1 MIRAMLAWIRATL
14 AWLRANPASLL
25 VVLAGFL
32 GGSVSGKPVADS
44 LYGYMWSDAR
54 FCDDCHVHDWANERW
69 AASVHGTLT
78 TCHDCH
84 RVPIRHYPM
93 NLLVTLVDTP
103 ETPEDIPKAEV
114 KMVICEQCHSESG
127 AEEAVT
133 GPMPDEVRDQVVRI
147 DHSPLHRIHL
157 DAKTRLPTLYGGG
170 RPDEE
175 AEPAEALEGEEGKII
190 CLDCHG
196 GEDLH
201 VHRFV
206 ATSDDCQE
214 CHHDIMPTD
223 EAGAELSCL
232 DCHGRGFVGA
242 KQ

>member
-1 MIRAMLAWIRATL
+1 MIRGLLAWLRATL
-14 AWLRANPASLL
+14 AWLIANPASLL

-32 GGSVSGKPVADS
+32 GGSVSGKPVADA
-44 LYGYMWSDAR
+44 LYGYMWSDAQ

-93 NLLVTLVDTP
+93 NLAVTILDTP

-114 KMVICEQCHSESG
+114 KMVICEQCHSQVG
-127 AEEAVT
+127 AEEELT
-133 GPMPDEVRDQVVRI
+133 GPMPPAVREQVVRI
-147 DHSPLHRIHL
+147 DHSPLHRTHL
-157 DAKTRLPTLYGGG
+157 DAEFRKPGAYKGGKPG
-170 RPDEE
+170 VDGEHT
-175 AEPAEALEGEEGKII
+175 EALEGEEGKIT

-196 GEDLH
+196 GEDLN

-206 ATSDDCQE
+206 ATSADCEE
-214 CHHDIMPTD
+214 CHHDIAPKD
-223 EAGAELSCL
+223 EAGNELSCL

-242 KQ
+242 RE